1 MRRQQDVCWC
11 SGFGRTPHEA
21 QICLRSTLC
30 FRFKRKYSCY
40 SFFFPAFSQ
49 MKRNVFFFKSQI
61 SGSDKM
67 NLFFWRVRNWQDAQV
82 FIFKEA
88 QFLILQATDS
98 IFLYAK
104 DVFFKLWPNP
114 MLRTRGRGLSLVR
127 ASGGLEIGEQFVHM
141 CMCPCGSTCV
151 YVCGGC
157 RARDARIK
165 KRLVEI
171 KALP

>member
-1 MRRQQDVCWC
+1 
-11 SGFGRTPHEA
+11 
-21 QICLRSTLC
+21 
-30 FRFKRKYSCY
+30 
-40 SFFFPAFSQ
+40 
-49 MKRNVFFFKSQI
+49 
-61 SGSDKM
+61 
-67 NLFFWRVRNWQDAQV
+67 
-82 FIFKEA
+82 
-88 QFLILQATDS
+88 
-98 IFLYAK
+98 
-104 DVFFKLWPNP
+104 